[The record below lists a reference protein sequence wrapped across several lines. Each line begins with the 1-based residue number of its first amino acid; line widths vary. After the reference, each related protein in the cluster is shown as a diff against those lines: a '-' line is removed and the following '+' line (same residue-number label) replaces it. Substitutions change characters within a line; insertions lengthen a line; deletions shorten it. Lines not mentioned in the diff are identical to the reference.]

1 MSDAIV
7 LLSGGIDSATAL
19 AMTRATGRRCHALS
33 FRYGQRHAVEL
44 AAAAR
49 VATALGAASHEIIAH
64 DPRAADQDVEE
75 RDHPRGREAGR
86 RLQPDAF
93 VLRPRPLRR
102 RVRGL
107 RRLPAP

>member
-49 VATALGAASHEIIAH
+49 VAAALGAASHTRSSTSTCA
-64 DPRAADQDVEE
+64 PSAA
-75 RDHPRGREAGR
+75 R
-86 RLQPDAF
+86 R
-93 VLRPRPLRR
+93 
-102 RVRGL
+102 
-107 RRLPAP
+107 